1 MLFPTVSS
9 SRLLLLPYLS
19 KRLPPLPTSV
29 NKDSGGKRRQELV
42 PMLIAAEC
50 LLMAPQSQR
59 HAPVLLDELMELLQ
73 CRSGGVYV
81 DATVGGGG
89 YSEAIL
95 NKSSPDGVLL
105 GLDWD
110 AEALAFARKRLQ
122 TFRQRVILRRA
133 NFAMLREAMEEFDI
147 GPVDGIVADLG
158 ISSLQLDDPE
168 RGFSF
173 LQDGP
178 LDMRM
183 DHSLRQTAADLVNT
197 LSERQLSELISSLG
211 EERWAKRIA
220 KAIVVR
226 RQSQPFTRTREL
238 AVMIAGVVPKTSDT
252 LRIHPA
258 TRSFQA
264 LRLAVNQELKSLD
277 GFLVR
282 ALDLLKP
289 GGRLCVV
296 AFHSLEDRLV
306 KQHFKKWASS
316 CRCAPDLP
324 RCQCSGRPLV
334 RLLTRKAVRPQQHEL
349 QVNPRARSGRLRA
362 VEKC

>member
-1 MLFPTVSS
+1 MP
-9 SRLLLLPYLS
+9 
-19 KRLPPLPTSV
+19 
-29 NKDSGGKRRQELV
+29 
-42 PMLIAAEC
+42 IAADC
-50 LLMAPQSQR
+50 LLMAPQGQR
-59 HAPVLLDELMELLQ
+59 HTPVLLDEVMQLLQ
-73 CRSGGVYV
+73 CRAGGVYV

-95 NKSSPDGVLL
+95 NRSSPDGVLL
-105 GLDWD
+105 GVDWD
-110 AEALAFARKRLQ
+110 AEALECARERLQ
-122 TFRQRVILRRA
+122 GFRQRVILRRA
-133 NFAMLREAMEEFDI
+133 NFAMLQETLEEF
-147 GPVDGIVADLG
+147 GLGLVDGIVADLG

-183 DHSLRQTAADLVNT
+183 DHRLQQTAADLVNT
-197 LSERQLSELISSLG
+197 LSEKRLSELIFSLG
-211 EERWAKRIA
+211 EERWARRIA
-220 KAIVVR
+220 RAIVVR
-226 RQSQPFTRTREL
+226 RQSQPFARTREL
-238 AVMIAGVVPKTSDT
+238 AAMIARVVPKTADT
-252 LRIHPA
+252 QRIHPA

-264 LRLAVNQELKSLD
+264 LRLAVNQELASLER
-277 GFLVR
+277 FLVR

-289 GGRLCVV
+289 GGRLCVI

-316 CRCAPDLP
+316 CRCTPDLP
-324 RCQCSGRPLV
+324 RCQCSGQPLA
-334 RLLTRKAVRPQQHEL
+334 RLLTRKAVRPQEQEL